1 MIKISMIT
9 LGCVKNTVDSEAI
22 MALFKEPYFKIT
34 TDLND
39 TDAIII
45 NTCGFIESAKVEAIN
60 TILDCLKYNKKL
72 IVIGCL
78 VERFYKEL
86 VKEIP
91 EVDLWIKFKDEYT
104 QLPQM
109 ISKLFNN
116 EVELPEFSIF
126 NRVVSTD
133 KTTCYLK
140 ISEGC
145 NRFCGFCAIPYIRGR
160 FVSYDEDELVEY
172 AKNAAKDGAK
182 ELVLIGQD
190 PTSYGMDLKDKN
202 INLVHLLRR
211 LNEIEGFVFIRC
223 LYMYP
228 HGITKE
234 LVDFIRDNK
243 KMVHYFDIPIQHI
256 SNNVLKEMHRVD
268 TKESTIEK
276 LNYIKEQ
283 IPDAVFRT
291 TLIVGYPNE
300 TKEDFEELLSFVND
314 FKFNHLGVFTFSCEE
329 GTYASHLKNIVS
341 EEEAMDRKEA
351 IMKKQATIS
360 YRLNQRLIGKEM
372 DAVIIKK
379 DRKQYII
386 RTSYDAPD
394 DIDGKVI
401 LMSQKEHNPGDVV
414 KVKVTNALVYDLLCE
429 EI

>member
-1 MIKISMIT
+1 
-9 LGCVKNTVDSEAI
+9 
-22 MALFKEPYFKIT
+22 
-34 TDLND
+34 
-39 TDAIII
+39 
-45 NTCGFIESAKVEAIN
+45 
-60 TILDCLKYNKKL
+60 
-72 IVIGCL
+72 
-78 VERFYKEL
+78 
-86 VKEIP
+86 
-91 EVDLWIKFKDEYT
+91 
-104 QLPQM
+104 
-109 ISKLFNN
+109 
-116 EVELPEFSIF
+116 
-126 NRVVSTD
+126 
-133 KTTCYLK
+133 
-140 ISEGC
+140 
-145 NRFCGFCAIPYIRGR
+145 
-160 FVSYDEDELVEY
+160 
-172 AKNAAKDGAK
+172 
-182 ELVLIGQD
+182 
-190 PTSYGMDLKDKN
+190 
-202 INLVHLLRR
+202 
-211 LNEIEGFVFIRC
+211 
-223 LYMYP
+223 
-228 HGITKE
+228 
-234 LVDFIRDNK
+234 
-243 KMVHYFDIPIQHI
+243 
-256 SNNVLKEMHRVD
+256 MHRVD

-351 IMKKQATIS
+351 IMKNQATIS